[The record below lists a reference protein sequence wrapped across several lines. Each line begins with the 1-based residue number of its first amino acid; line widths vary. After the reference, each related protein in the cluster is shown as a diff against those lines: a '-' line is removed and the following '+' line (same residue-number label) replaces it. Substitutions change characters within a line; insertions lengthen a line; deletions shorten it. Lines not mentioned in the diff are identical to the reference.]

1 MDVYHEL
8 KITQNKSIMI
18 HDNWIHYTVVIGAI
32 LGVVFLFVC
41 LLKPHDYTMQV
52 KNIQWEYTVHI
63 EEYQVI
69 HHTDESSYPSDAY
82 NVHSYRKR
90 KTRTVTDKDGK
101 SHTETYYVT
110 RYNYDRNE
118 WHESRRVPTQ
128 GYDHEPYFGEFTL
141 KTSDRSDGI
150 GAEREAYRMQV
161 YTAIGQLVNSNDT
174 ELKYVEISSD
184 VWGVLKVGDELNYKQ
199 RAVGSP
205 YDISIAQ

>member
-18 HDNWIHYTVVIGAI
+18 HDNWIHYGIVIGAI
-32 LGVVFLFVC
+32 LGVIVLFVC

-52 KNIQWEYTVHI
+52 KNIQWEYAVHI
-63 EEYQVI
+63 EEYQVRHYI
-69 HHTDESSYPSDAY
+69 DESSYPSDAY
-82 NVHSYRKR
+82 NVQSYRKR
-90 KTRTVTDKDGK
+90 KTRTVTDQDGN
-101 SHTETYYVT
+101 SYTETYYVT

-118 WHESRRVPTQ
+118 WHETRRVPTQ

-141 KTSDRSDGI
+141 KTSDRPDGI
-150 GAEREAYRMQV
+150 GAERESYRSRV

-184 VWGVLKVGDELNYKQ
+184 VWEVLKVGDELNYKK